1 MYKLLMNYAIL
12 IISGLS
18 CESEGKGMDKALPI
32 VYEQKAAYFSKEAGI
47 AYDIRNSKGV
57 VVVHAAGEVSKRLTL
72 YDESGN
78 IWTVFSFNGNLS
90 SNLSNIQPLAK
101 DADTYLLAFNC
112 IGITDK
118 YYKVIVNESS
128 KDVKYIKVKDTSF
141 QLKTW
146 QGYILTCF
154 SVYFDFEDNHLK
166 SSPSDNAKEIFYSK
180 DGIYHPVK
188 FQGYW
193 VQLKWGDET
202 NWHYGWVRW
211 RKNNAL
217 ILELLNN

>member
-1 MYKLLMNYAIL
+1 MYKLLINCAIL
-12 IISGLS
+12 IIWGLS
-18 CESEGKGMDKALPI
+18 CEPEGQVAGKAVPI
-32 VYEQKAAYFSKEAGI
+32 VHEQKSLYFSKQAGI

-57 VVVHAAGEVSKRLTL
+57 ILAHLAGGVSKRLSL
-72 YDESGN
+72 YDECGD
-78 IWTVFSFNGNLS
+78 IRAVFSFNGTLS

-101 DADTYLLAFNC
+101 NTDRYLLAFNC

-118 YYKVIVNESS
+118 YYKVIVNENS

-146 QGYILTCF
+146 PGYILTCF
-154 SVYFDFEDNHLK
+154 SVYFDFEDNPLK